1 MSNYSINDKEVSF
14 KWGLQGSTPFETLV
28 SEEYPDYI
36 LKVHWTLEASLDDTK
51 VSTFGCHTFEVKP
64 QENGDTFIPFEE
76 ITPKILFSWLGST
89 DYANDIKDS
98 LVKILENMINAPKVE
113 LKSIPWLNKE
123 VVNPV

>member
-14 KWGLQGSTPFETLV
+14 KWGLQGSTPFETLI

-98 LVKILENMINAPKVE
+98 LVKILENTINAPKVE
-113 LKSIPWLNKE
+113 LKSIPWIKE
-123 VVNPV
+123 EINPV